1 MARPNPM
8 EDMTPEQKFEVHGLG
23 PLTAALDEFEHAYL
37 LRALAATGGCRARAA
52 NLLGISRKTLWVK
65 LRRHRDR
72 AMQTAPSVVVATPPQ
87 AVRP

>member
-1 MARPNPM
+1 MARPNPI
-8 EDMTPEQKFEVHGLG
+8 DMSPLEQKFEVHGLG
-23 PLTAALDEFEHAYL
+23 PLTAAVDEFEHAYL

-72 AMQTAPSVVVATPPQ
+72 AAQTAPIVATPSQPT
-87 AVRP
+87 VRP

>member
-1 MARPNPM
+1 MARPNPI
-8 EDMTPEQKFEVHGLG
+8 ELPTPEQKFEVHGLG
-23 PLTAALDEFEHAYL
+23 PLTAAVDEFEHAYL

-72 AMQTAPSVVVATPPQ
+72 AAQATAPVVAPPQQ